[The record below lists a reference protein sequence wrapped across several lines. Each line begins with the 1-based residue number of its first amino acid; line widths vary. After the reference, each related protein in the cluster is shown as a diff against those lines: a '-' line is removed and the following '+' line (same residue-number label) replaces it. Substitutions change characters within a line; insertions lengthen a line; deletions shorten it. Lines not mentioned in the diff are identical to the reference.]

1 MFRVSKNESNGI
13 FVSMVLD
20 YKNASI
26 FYTDQGKGTAVVLI
40 HGFLENSTMW
50 MPIIPEI
57 SKRNRIITV
66 DLLGHGKSDCLGYVH
81 SMELF
86 AETIQAVLKHLRIRK
101 YILVGHSLG
110 GYISLALAKKNPT
123 KIKGL
128 CLLNST
134 SNEDS
139 EERKKIRTRANKM
152 VQNNFENL
160 VKMSISNLFNPE
172 RLSQFKDEIEA
183 VKKEALKTSIQG
195 YIAANEGMKNRE
207 NTNNVLAEDTF
218 KKLLII
224 GEKDPVLEYQ
234 TSLVEA
240 KKTNSEI
247 VVFPD
252 GHMSHIEN
260 RVALIA
266 VLKDFLKNC

>member
-1 MFRVSKNESNGI
+1 MFSVSKNESNAI
-13 FVSMVLD
+13 FVSMILE
-20 YKNASI
+20 YKNAKIS
-26 FYTDQGKGTAVVLI
+26 YSDQGKGTTVVLI

-50 MPIIPEI
+50 DKITPELI
-57 SKRNRIITV
+57 KRNRVITV

-86 AETIQAVLKHLRIRK
+86 SETIKAVLKHLKIRK

-110 GYISLALAKKNPT
+110 GYISLAFAKINPS

-139 EERKKIRTRANKM
+139 KDRKKLRTRANKM
-152 VQNNFENL
+152 VQNNFESM
-160 VKMSISNLFNPE
+160 VKMSISNLFHQKKISN
-172 RLSQFKDEIEA
+172 FKEEIEA
-183 VKKEALKTSIQG
+183 IKKDALQTSIQG
-195 YIAANEGMKNRE
+195 YIAAQEGMKLRQ
-207 NTNNVLAEDTF
+207 NTNAFLSESTF

-224 GEKDPVLEYQ
+224 GEKDPVLDFE
-234 TSLVEA
+234 TSLKEA
-240 KKTNSEI
+240 KNTNSEI
-247 VVFPD
+247 VIFPD

-260 RVALIA
+260 KNELITT
-266 VLKDFLKNC
+266 LKGFIKNC